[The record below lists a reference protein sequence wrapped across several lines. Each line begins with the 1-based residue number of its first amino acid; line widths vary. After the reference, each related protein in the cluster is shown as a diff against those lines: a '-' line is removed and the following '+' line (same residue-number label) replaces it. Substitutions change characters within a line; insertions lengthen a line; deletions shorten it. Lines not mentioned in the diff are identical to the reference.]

1 LKTKKLLVDAHTFD
15 EKHQGIRTFIKGI
28 YNVLDVNP
36 NQVEIYLVA
45 NNIENLK
52 HEFRHQRNFK
62 YIQLKS
68 TNKYFRLAYELPQL
82 IKKHNIDY
90 AHFNYYLPLFLN
102 KKCRYIVTIHDVL
115 FIDFPQFFPLKYRLI
130 NTFLFK
136 RSARKAEI
144 LTTVSNYS
152 AERIKTNF
160 KVNKDIAVL
169 PNAIDDKYKLSYS
182 KEDSRIFI
190 QNSYQIDDFIVYVS
204 RIEPRK
210 NHSIL
215 IEAYRD
221 LRLWEEGISLVLIGG
236 ESFEDLK
243 LRQLIVAVN
252 LESKGQIHQMDN
264 ISNDELIAFYNAA
277 RMAVFPSICEGF
289 GIPPIESA
297 VLKTPTICSHSTA
310 MEDFY
315 FFEDR
320 LIDATSLESLKLK
333 MREVLKTGNHDFEE
347 KISEIVKNKYRWQ
360 HTANILKNLIID
372 DAK

>member
-1 LKTKKLLVDAHTFD
+1 MKTKKLLVDAHTFD